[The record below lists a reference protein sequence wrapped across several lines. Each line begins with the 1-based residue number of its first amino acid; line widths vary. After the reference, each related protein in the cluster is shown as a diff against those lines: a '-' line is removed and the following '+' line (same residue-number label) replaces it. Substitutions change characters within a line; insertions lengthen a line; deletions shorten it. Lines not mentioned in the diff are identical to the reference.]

1 MSEKNSEST
10 DRTSLKK
17 HGVAGMIAIFA
28 VFGSS
33 VLWASYF
40 DISGAVVTS
49 GSVVVESHAKSIQH
63 RDGGIVAKINVRDED
78 VVTRGQL
85 LAVLDDTEISANHT
99 VIQTQLNQAIV
110 KEARLLSEI
119 ADVDQLDESKL
130 RREVGDPT
138 SFTELLATE
147 KQVFTARRATRQ
159 KRTAQISEQIIQIE
173 RQIDGYEL
181 QRMAVERQLKILKD
195 ELQSLGALF
204 ESKLI
209 EIRRITSLEKEI
221 ASKEGQI
228 GQFISSKAEARAS
241 IAEKNLQIQQLRD
254 DFLAGVLDE
263 LQTTREQI
271 TKGFQ
276 QKRASLDK
284 MDRTELRAPDAG
296 VVHQSKLHTVGGVI
310 KPGDTLMLL
319 VPQDDELAIDVKI
332 KPIDIDKVFVGQNVV
347 LRLSSFDQRETP
359 ELIGTLSQIAPDI
372 TLDQATRD
380 HYYGVRITISRSEFA
395 RLPESTKL
403 VPGMPVE
410 AFIKTEDRSVLSYL
424 VSPFAHQLNRAFRE
438 D

>member
-1 MSEKNSEST
+1 MSESIPQSQ
-10 DRTSLKK
+10 DRASLKK
-17 HGVAGMIAIFA
+17 HGIAGMIAIFA

-63 RDGGIVAKINVRDED
+63 RDGGIIEKINVRDED
-78 VVTRGQL
+78 IVTRGQL
-85 LAVLDDTEISANHT
+85 LAVLDDTDISANHT
-99 VIQTQLNQAIV
+99 VIQTQLSQAIA
-110 KEARLLSEI
+110 KEVRLLSEI
-119 ADVDQLDESKL
+119 ADANELDETKI
-130 RREVGDPT
+130 REDADDT
-138 SFTELLATE
+138 ALFAELMKTE
-147 KQVFTARRATRQ
+147 KQVFVARRATRQ

-181 QRMAVERQLKILKD
+181 QRLAVERQLKILKD
-195 ELQSLGALF
+195 ELSSLRALY
-204 ESKLI
+204 ENKLI
-209 EIRRITSLEKEI
+209 EIRRITNIEKEI

-263 LQTTREQI
+263 LQSTREKI
-271 TKGFQ
+271 TKGLQ

-284 MDRTELRAPDAG
+284 MKRTELRAPAAG
-296 VVHQSKLHTVGGVI
+296 VVHQSKLHTIGGVI

-319 VPQDDELAIDVKI
+319 VPQDDALAIDVKI
-332 KPIDIDKVFVGQNVV
+332 NPIDIDKVFLGQDVV

-359 ELIGTLSQIAPDI
+359 ELTGKLSQIAPDV
-372 TLDQATRD
+372 TLDQATRE
-380 HYYGVRITISRSEFA
+380 HYYGVRITIPAVEFQ
-395 RLPESTKL
+395 RLPASAKL
-403 VPGMPVE
+403 LPGMPVE

-424 VSPFAHQLNRAFRE
+424 VSPFTHQLNRAFRE

>member
-1 MSEKNSEST
+1 MSETTPESR
-10 DRTSLKK
+10 DRVSLRK

-40 DISGAVVTS
+40 DIAGAVVTS

-63 RDGGIVAKINVRDED
+63 RDGGIVAIINVRDED
-78 VVTRGQL
+78 VVSKGQL

-99 VIQTQLNQAIV
+99 VLQTQLNQAIA

-119 ADVDQLDESKL
+119 ADAETLDETKI
-130 RREVGDPT
+130 RKETGDPT
-138 SFTELLATE
+138 SFAGLLTTE
-147 KQVFTARRATRQ
+147 KQVFVARRATRE
-159 KRTAQISEQIIQIE
+159 KRTAQIFEQITQIE

-181 QRMAVERQLKILKD
+181 QRLAVGRQLKILQD
-195 ELQSLGALF
+195 ELTSLGALY

-209 EIRRITSLEKEI
+209 EIRRITNIEKEI
-221 ASKEGQI
+221 AAKEGQI

-263 LQTTREQI
+263 LQSTREQI
-271 TKGFQ
+271 TKGLQ

-284 MDRTELRAPDAG
+284 MQRTELRAPAAG
-296 VVHQSKLHTVGGVI
+296 VVHQSKLHTIGGVI
-310 KPGDTLMLL
+310 KPGETLMLL
-319 VPQDDELAIDVKI
+319 VPQDDDLAIDVKI
-332 KPIDIDKVFVGQNVV
+332 KPVDIDKVFVGQKVV

-359 ELIGTLSQIAPDI
+359 ELTGTLSQIAPDT
-372 TLDQATRD
+372 TLDQATRE
-380 HYYGVRITISRSEFA
+380 HYYGVRITISAKEFA
-395 RLPESTKL
+395 RLPQTAKL
-403 VPGMPVE
+403 LPGMPVE

-424 VSPFAHQLNRAFRE
+424 VSPFTHQLNRAFRE